1 MSLLQEGYWIL
12 VLVESPILYI
22 KKFWSFCSPYIKM
35 SSLTKTQKAESV
47 ERDEFN
53 LKVRKLKNLEIIIE
67 EIEKIF
73 NN

>member
-1 MSLLQEGYWIL
+1 M
-12 VLVESPILYI
+12 
-22 KKFWSFCSPYIKM
+22 
-35 SSLTKTQKAESV
+35 

>member
-1 MSLLQEGYWIL
+1 
-12 VLVESPILYI
+12 
-22 KKFWSFCSPYIKM
+22 M
-35 SSLTKTQKAESV
+35 SSLAKTQKAESM

-67 EIEKIF
+67 EIKKIF

>member
-1 MSLLQEGYWIL
+1 
-12 VLVESPILYI
+12 
-22 KKFWSFCSPYIKM
+22 M
-35 SSLTKTQKAESV
+35 SSLTKTQKAESM

-67 EIEKIF
+67 EMEKIF

>member
-1 MSLLQEGYWIL
+1 
-12 VLVESPILYI
+12 
-22 KKFWSFCSPYIKM
+22 M
-35 SSLTKTQKAESV
+35 SSLTKTQKAESM
-47 ERDEFN
+47 ERHEFN